1 MIEKMM
7 RNTIIKHF
15 KFEPT
20 EDQKVFIDKFSSF
33 MKTKT
38 SNPTFLLKGY
48 AGTGKTTLVSSI
60 VKACKSLNI
69 PIILLAPTGRAAKV
83 LSNYSSAPASTIHR
97 AIYHKKSMD
106 IASNFVLGF
115 NKISN
120 ALFVVDEASMINT
133 SSEGFFGTGDLL
145 SDLVQYVFSGA
156 PNTKLL
162 LLGDDAQLPPVFQEN
177 SPALDV
183 KKLESIGLEVTSH
196 TLTEVL
202 RQSHESG
209 ILVNATHIRENIDNP
224 QNLSLKC
231 TQDVK
236 RVDGTNFVECLE
248 SSFSEVGMEET
259 LVVTRS
265 NKMASLYANGI
276 RNRILSREGML
287 SNGDK
292 LMVLKNNYFFGN
304 DYDLEL
310 IANGDMAEIVRVG
323 KTKELYGFK
332 FRNLTLYFLD
342 YSYEIDVTILE
353 ESLTCVTPAE
363 LQELNA
369 KLFKAVEEDYA
380 HIKSKRERYKKMRED
395 KYLNALQVKLAYAI
409 TCHKAQGG
417 QWKHIYVDMG
427 RIQKDE
433 IDAGFMRWLYT
444 AVTRAT
450 ERLYLVQFPDD
461 YFK

>member
-1 MIEKMM
+1 MLFKHCIL
-7 RNTIIKHF
+7 KHF

-20 EDQKVFIDKFSSF
+20 KDQTKFIDLFSSF
-33 MKTKT
+33 MNKRESHK
-38 SNPTFLLKGY
+38 TFLLKGY
-48 AGTGKTTLVSSI
+48 AGTGKTTLVSAL
-60 VKACKSLNI
+60 VKTCKELNI

-83 LSNYSSAPASTIHR
+83 LGNYSSAPASTIHR

-133 SSEGFFGTGDLL
+133 SSESFFGTGDLL
-145 SDLVQYVFSGA
+145 SDLIEYVFSGA

-162 LLGDDAQLPPVFQEN
+162 LLGDDAQLPPVFQEY

-183 KKLESIGLEVTSH
+183 KKLESMGLDVTSH

-202 RQSHESG
+202 RQSEESG
-209 ILVNATHIRENIDNP
+209 ILVNATHIRQNIESP
-224 QNLSLKC
+224 ESLQLQC
-231 TQDVK
+231 FPDVK
-236 RVDGTNFVECLE
+236 RVDGSNFVECLE
-248 SSFSEVGMEET
+248 QSFATVGMEET

-276 RNRILSREGML
+276 RNRILSKEGKL

-292 LMVLKNNYFFGN
+292 LMVLKNNYYFGG
-304 DYDLEL
+304 DYGLEL
-310 IANGDMAEIVRVG
+310 IANGDMAEIVRIG
-323 KTKELYGFK
+323 RTKELYGMN
-332 FRNLTLYFLD
+332 FRDLTLYFSD

-363 LQELNA
+363 LQELNT

-380 HIKSKRERYKKMRED
+380 HIKSKKERYKKMRED

-427 RIQKDE
+427 RIAKDE
-433 IDAGFMRWLYT
+433 IDISFMRWLYT

-450 ERLYLVQFPDD
+450 EKLYLIQFSDD

>member
-1 MIEKMM
+1 MLFKHCIL
-7 RNTIIKHF
+7 KHF

-20 EDQKVFIDKFSSF
+20 KDQTTFIDLFSSF
-33 MKTKT
+33 MNKRESHK
-38 SNPTFLLKGY
+38 TFLLKGY
-48 AGTGKTTLVSSI
+48 AGTGKTTLVSAL
-60 VKACKSLNI
+60 VKTCKELNI

-83 LSNYSSAPASTIHR
+83 LGNYSSAPASTIHR

-133 SSEGFFGTGDLL
+133 SSESFFGTGDLL
-145 SDLVQYVFSGA
+145 SDLIEYVFSGA

-162 LLGDDAQLPPVFQEN
+162 LLGDDAQLPPVFQEY

-183 KKLESIGLEVTSH
+183 KKLESMGLDVTSH

-202 RQSHESG
+202 RQSEESG
-209 ILVNATHIRENIDNP
+209 ILVNATHIRQNIESP
-224 QNLSLKC
+224 ESLQLQC
-231 TQDVK
+231 FPDVK
-236 RVDGTNFVECLE
+236 RVDGSNFVECIE
-248 SSFSEVGMEET
+248 QSFATVGMEET
-259 LVVTRS
+259 LIVTRS

-276 RNRILSREGML
+276 RNRILSKEGKL
-287 SNGDK
+287 SSGDK
-292 LMVLKNNYFFGN
+292 LMVLKNNYFFGG
-304 DYDLEL
+304 DYGLEL
-310 IANGDMAEIVRVG
+310 IANGDMAEIVRIG
-323 KTKELYGFK
+323 KTKELYGFN
-332 FRNLTLYFLD
+332 FRNLTLFFPD
-342 YSYEIDVTILE
+342 YSYEIDATILE

-363 LQELNA
+363 LQELNT

-427 RIQKDE
+427 RIAKDE
-433 IDAGFMRWLYT
+433 IDISFMRWLYT

-450 ERLYLVQFPDD
+450 EKLYLIQFSDD

>member
-1 MIEKMM
+1 MLSDAV
-7 RNTIIKHF
+7 RNTIMRNF

-20 EDQKVFIDKFSSF
+20 EDQKEFIELFSSF
-33 MKTKT
+33 MMKRESYK
-38 SNPTFLLKGY
+38 TFLLKGY
-48 AGTGKTTLVSSI
+48 AGTGKTTLVSAL
-60 VKACKSLNI
+60 VKACKELNI
-69 PIILLAPTGRAAKV
+69 PVILLAPTGRAAKV
-83 LSNYSSAPASTIHR
+83 LGNYSSAPASTIHR

-106 IASNFVLGF
+106 ISSNFVLGF

-133 SSEGFFGTGDLL
+133 SSESFFGTGDLL
-145 SDLVQYVFSGA
+145 SDLVEYVFSGA

-162 LLGDDAQLPPVFQEN
+162 LLGDDAQLPPVFQDI

-183 KKLESIGLEVTSH
+183 KKLESMGLDVTSH
-196 TLTEVL
+196 TLKEVL
-202 RQSHESG
+202 RQSEESG
-209 ILVNATHIRENIDNP
+209 ILVNATHIRKNIETP
-224 QNLSLKC
+224 QELKLEC
-231 TQDVK
+231 FSDVK
-236 RVDGTNFVECLE
+236 RVDGTNFVECIE
-248 SSFSEVGMEET
+248 NSFSTVGMEET

-276 RNRILSREGML
+276 RNRILSKEGML

-304 DYDLEL
+304 DYGLEL
-310 IANGDMAEIVRVG
+310 IANGDMAEIIRMG
-323 KTKELYGFK
+323 KTKELYGMN
-332 FRNLTLYFLD
+332 FRDMTLYFSD

-363 LQELNA
+363 LQELNS

-427 RIQKDE
+427 RINKEE
-433 IDAGFMRWLYT
+433 IDVSFMRWLYT

-450 ERLYLVQFPDD
+450 EKLYLIQFSDD

>member
-1 MIEKMM
+1 MLFKHCIL
-7 RNTIIKHF
+7 KHF

-20 EDQKVFIDKFSSF
+20 KDQTKFIDLFSSF
-33 MKTKT
+33 MTKRE
-38 SNPTFLLKGY
+38 SHKTFLLKGY
-48 AGTGKTTLVSSI
+48 AGTGKTTLVSAL
-60 VKACKSLNI
+60 VKTCKELNI

-83 LSNYSSAPASTIHR
+83 LGNYSSAPASTIHR

-115 NKISN
+115 NKVSN

-133 SSEGFFGTGDLL
+133 SSESFFGTGDLL
-145 SDLVQYVFSGA
+145 SDLIEYVFSGA

-162 LLGDDAQLPPVFQEN
+162 LLGDDAQLPPVFQEY

-183 KKLESIGLEVTSH
+183 KKLESMGLDVTSC

-202 RQSHESG
+202 RQSEESG
-209 ILVNATHIRENIDNP
+209 ILVNATHIRQNIESP
-224 QNLSLKC
+224 ESLQLQC
-231 TQDVK
+231 FPDVK
-236 RVDGTNFVECLE
+236 RVDGSNFVECIE
-248 SSFSEVGMEET
+248 QSFATVGMEET

-276 RNRILSREGML
+276 RNRILSKEGKL
-287 SNGDK
+287 SSGDK
-292 LMVLKNNYFFGN
+292 LMVLKNNYFFGG
-304 DYDLEL
+304 DYGLEL
-310 IANGDMAEIVRVG
+310 IANGDMAEIVRIG
-323 KTKELYGFK
+323 RTKELYGMN
-332 FRNLTLYFLD
+332 FRDLTLYFSD

-363 LQELNA
+363 LQELNT

-427 RIQKDE
+427 RIAKDE
-433 IDAGFMRWLYT
+433 IDISFMRWLYT

-450 ERLYLVQFPDD
+450 EKLYLIQFSDD

>member
-1 MIEKMM
+1 MLFKHCIL
-7 RNTIIKHF
+7 KHF

-20 EDQKVFIDKFSSF
+20 KDQTTFIDLFASF
-33 MKTKT
+33 MTKRE
-38 SNPTFLLKGY
+38 SHKTFLLKGY
-48 AGTGKTTLVSSI
+48 AGTGKTTLVSAL
-60 VKACKSLNI
+60 VKTCKELNI

-83 LSNYSSAPASTIHR
+83 LGNYSSAPASTIHR

-133 SSEGFFGTGDLL
+133 SSESFFGTGDLL
-145 SDLVQYVFSGA
+145 SDLIEYVFSGA

-162 LLGDDAQLPPVFQEN
+162 LLGDDAQLPPVFQEY

-183 KKLESIGLEVTSH
+183 KKLESMGLDVTSH

-202 RQSHESG
+202 RQSEESG
-209 ILVNATHIRENIDNP
+209 ILVNATHIRQNIESP
-224 QNLSLKC
+224 ESLQLQC
-231 TQDVK
+231 FPDVI
-236 RVDGTNFVECLE
+236 RVDGSNFVECIE
-248 SSFSEVGMEET
+248 QSFATVGMEET
-259 LVVTRS
+259 LIVTRS

-276 RNRILSREGML
+276 RNRILSKEGKL

-292 LMVLKNNYFFGN
+292 LMVLKNNYFFGG
-304 DYDLEL
+304 DYGLEL
-310 IANGDMAEIVRVG
+310 IANGDMAEIVRIG
-323 KTKELYGFK
+323 KTKELYGMN
-332 FRNLTLYFLD
+332 FRDLTLYFSD

-363 LQELNA
+363 LQELNT

-380 HIKSKRERYKKMRED
+380 HIKSKKERYKKMRED

-427 RIQKDE
+427 RIAKDE
-433 IDAGFMRWLYT
+433 IDISFMRWLYT

-450 ERLYLVQFPDD
+450 EKLYLIQFSDD

>member
-1 MIEKMM
+1 MLFKHCIL
-7 RNTIIKHF
+7 KHF

-20 EDQKVFIDKFSSF
+20 KDQTKFIDLFSSF
-33 MKTKT
+33 MNKRESHK
-38 SNPTFLLKGY
+38 TFLLKGY
-48 AGTGKTTLVSSI
+48 AGTGKTTLVSAL
-60 VKACKSLNI
+60 VKTCKELNV

-83 LSNYSSAPASTIHR
+83 LGNYSSAPTSTIHR

-133 SSEGFFGTGDLL
+133 SSESFFGTGDLL
-145 SDLVQYVFSGA
+145 SDLIEYVFSGA

-162 LLGDDAQLPPVFQEN
+162 LLGDDAQLPPVFQEY

-183 KKLESIGLEVTSH
+183 KKLESMGLDVTSH

-202 RQSHESG
+202 RQSEESG
-209 ILVNATHIRENIDNP
+209 ILVNATHIRQNIESP
-224 QNLSLKC
+224 ESLQLQC
-231 TQDVK
+231 FPDVK
-236 RVDGTNFVECLE
+236 RVDGSNFVECLE
-248 SSFSEVGMEET
+248 QSFAIVGMEET
-259 LVVTRS
+259 LIVTRS

-276 RNRILSREGML
+276 RNRILNKEGKL

-292 LMVLKNNYFFGN
+292 LMVLKNNYFFGGN
-304 DYDLEL
+304 YGLEL
-310 IANGDMAEIVRVG
+310 IANGDMAEIVRIG
-323 KTKELYGFK
+323 RTKELYGFN
-332 FRNLTLYFLD
+332 FRNLTLFFPD

-363 LQELNA
+363 LQELNT

-427 RIQKDE
+427 RIPKDE
-433 IDAGFMRWLYT
+433 IDISFMRWLYT

-450 ERLYLVQFPDD
+450 EKLYLIQFSDD
-461 YFK
+461 FFK

>member
-1 MIEKMM
+1 MILLKHC
-7 RNTIIKHF
+7 ILKHF
-15 KFEPT
+15 KFEPSQ
-20 EDQKVFIDKFSSF
+20 DQKKFIDLFSLF
-33 MKTKT
+33 MTKKE
-38 SNPTFLLKGY
+38 SYKTFLLKGY

-60 VKACKSLNI
+60 VQACKDLNI
-69 PIILLAPTGRAAKV
+69 PVILLAPTGRAAKV

-97 AIYHKKSMD
+97 AIYHKKTMD

-133 SSEGFFGTGDLL
+133 AGEGLFGTGDLL
-145 SDLVQYVFSGA
+145 SDLVQYVISGA

-183 KKLESIGLEVTSH
+183 KKLESLGLDVTTH

-202 RQSHESG
+202 RQSEESG
-209 ILVNATHIRENIDNP
+209 ILLNATHIRENISTP
-224 QNLSLKC
+224 QQLALEC
-231 TQDVK
+231 FPDVQ
-236 RVDGTNFVECLE
+236 RVDGSNFVECLE
-248 SSFSEVGMEET
+248 RSFSDVGIEET

-276 RNRILSREGML
+276 RNRILSKEGKL

-292 LMVLKNNYFFGN
+292 LMVLKNNYFFGG
-304 DYDLEL
+304 DYGLEL
-310 IANGDMAEIVRVG
+310 IANGDMAEIVRIG
-323 KTKELYGFK
+323 KSKELYGFN
-332 FRNLTLYFLD
+332 FRDLTLYFSD

-363 LQELNA
+363 LQELNT
-369 KLFKAVEEDYA
+369 KLFHAVEEDYA

-427 RIQKDE
+427 RVKKEE
-433 IDAGFMRWLYT
+433 IDTSYMRWLYT

-450 ERLYLVQFPDD
+450 ERLYLVQFSDD

>member
-1 MIEKMM
+1 MLFKHCIL
-7 RNTIIKHF
+7 KHF

-20 EDQKVFIDKFSSF
+20 KDQTKFIDLFASF
-33 MKTKT
+33 MTKRE
-38 SNPTFLLKGY
+38 SHKTFLLKGY
-48 AGTGKTTLVSSI
+48 AGTGKTTLVSAL
-60 VKACKSLNI
+60 VKTCKELNI

-83 LSNYSSAPASTIHR
+83 LGNYSSAPASTIHR

-133 SSEGFFGTGDLL
+133 SSESFFGTGDLM
-145 SDLVQYVFSGA
+145 SDLIEYVFSGA

-162 LLGDDAQLPPVFQEN
+162 LLGDDAQLPPVFQEY

-183 KKLESIGLEVTSH
+183 KKLESMGLDVTSH

-202 RQSHESG
+202 RQSEESG
-209 ILVNATHIRENIDNP
+209 ILVNATHIRQNIESP
-224 QNLSLKC
+224 ESLQLQC
-231 TQDVK
+231 FPDVK
-236 RVDGTNFVECLE
+236 RVDGSNFVECIE
-248 SSFSEVGMEET
+248 QSFAIVGMEET

-276 RNRILSREGML
+276 RNRILSKEGKL

-292 LMVLKNNYFFGN
+292 LMVLKNNYFFGG
-304 DYDLEL
+304 DYGLEL
-310 IANGDMAEIVRVG
+310 IANGDMAEIVRIG
-323 KTKELYGFK
+323 RTKELYGMN
-332 FRNLTLYFLD
+332 FRDLTLYFSD

-363 LQELNA
+363 LQELNT

-380 HIKSKRERYKKMRED
+380 HIKSKKERYKKMRED

-427 RIQKDE
+427 RIAKDE
-433 IDAGFMRWLYT
+433 IDISFMRWLYT

-450 ERLYLVQFPDD
+450 EKLYLIQFSDD

>member
-1 MIEKMM
+1 MLFKHCIL
-7 RNTIIKHF
+7 KHF

-20 EDQKVFIDKFSSF
+20 KDQTTFIDLFSSF
-33 MKTKT
+33 MNKREAHK
-38 SNPTFLLKGY
+38 TFLLKGY
-48 AGTGKTTLVSSI
+48 AGTGKTTLVSAL
-60 VKACKSLNI
+60 VKTCKELNV

-83 LSNYSSAPASTIHR
+83 LGNYSSAPASTIHR

-133 SSEGFFGTGDLL
+133 SSESFFGTGDLL
-145 SDLVQYVFSGA
+145 SDLIEYVFSGA

-162 LLGDDAQLPPVFQEN
+162 LLGDDAQLPPVFQEY

-183 KKLESIGLEVTSH
+183 KKLESMGLDVTSY

-202 RQSHESG
+202 RQSEESG
-209 ILVNATHIRENIDNP
+209 ILVNATHIRQNIENP
-224 QNLSLKC
+224 ECLQLQC
-231 TQDVK
+231 FPDVK

-248 SSFSEVGMEET
+248 ESFATVGIEET
-259 LVVTRS
+259 LIVTRS

-276 RNRILSREGML
+276 RNRILNKEGKL

-292 LMVLKNNYFFGN
+292 LMVLKNNYFFGG
-304 DYDLEL
+304 DYGLEL
-310 IANGDMAEIVRVG
+310 IANGDMAEIVRIG
-323 KTKELYGFK
+323 KTKELYGFN
-332 FRNLTLYFLD
+332 FRNLTLFFPD

-363 LQELNA
+363 QQELNT

-433 IDAGFMRWLYT
+433 IDISFMRWLYT

-450 ERLYLVQFPDD
+450 EKVYLVQFSDD
-461 YFK
+461 FFK

>member
-1 MIEKMM
+1 MLFKHCIL
-7 RNTIIKHF
+7 KHF

-20 EDQKVFIDKFSSF
+20 KDQTKIIDLFSSF
-33 MKTKT
+33 MNKREAHK
-38 SNPTFLLKGY
+38 TFLLKGY
-48 AGTGKTTLVSSI
+48 AGTGKTTLVSAL
-60 VKACKSLNI
+60 VKTCKELNV

-83 LSNYSSAPASTIHR
+83 LGNYSSAPASTIHR

-133 SSEGFFGTGDLL
+133 SSESFFGTGDLL
-145 SDLVQYVFSGA
+145 SDLIEYVFSGA

-162 LLGDDAQLPPVFQEN
+162 LLGDDAQLPPVFQEY

-183 KKLESIGLEVTSH
+183 KKLESMGLDVTSH

-202 RQSHESG
+202 RQSEESG
-209 ILVNATHIRENIDNP
+209 ILVNATHIRQNIESP
-224 QNLSLKC
+224 ESLQLEC
-231 TQDVK
+231 FPDVK
-236 RVDGTNFVECLE
+236 RVDGSNFVECLE
-248 SSFSEVGMEET
+248 QSFATVGMEET
-259 LVVTRS
+259 LIVTRS

-276 RNRILSREGML
+276 RNRILSKEGKL

-292 LMVLKNNYFFGN
+292 LMVLKNNYFFGG
-304 DYDLEL
+304 DYGLEL
-310 IANGDMAEIVRVG
+310 IANGDMAEIVRIG
-323 KTKELYGFK
+323 RTKELYGFN
-332 FRNLTLYFLD
+332 FRNLTLFFPD

-363 LQELNA
+363 LQELNT

-380 HIKSKRERYKKMRED
+380 HIKSKKERYKKMRED

-427 RIQKDE
+427 RIAKDE
-433 IDAGFMRWLYT
+433 IDISFMRWLYT

-450 ERLYLVQFPDD
+450 EKLYLIQFSDD

>member
-1 MIEKMM
+1 MLFKHCIL
-7 RNTIIKHF
+7 KHF

-20 EDQKVFIDKFSSF
+20 KDQTAFIDLFASF
-33 MKTKT
+33 MTKRE
-38 SNPTFLLKGY
+38 SHKTFLLKGY
-48 AGTGKTTLVSSI
+48 AGTGKTTLVSAL
-60 VKACKSLNI
+60 VKTCKELNI

-83 LSNYSSAPASTIHR
+83 LGNYSSAPASTIHR

-133 SSEGFFGTGDLL
+133 SSESFFGTGDLL
-145 SDLVQYVFSGA
+145 SDLVEYVFSGA

-183 KKLESIGLEVTSH
+183 KKLESMGLDVTSC

-202 RQSHESG
+202 RQSEESG
-209 ILVNATHIRENIDNP
+209 ILINATHIRQNIESP
-224 QNLSLKC
+224 ESLQLQC
-231 TQDVK
+231 FPDVK
-236 RVDGTNFVECLE
+236 RVDGSNFVECIE
-248 SSFSEVGMEET
+248 QSFATVGMEEI

-276 RNRILSREGML
+276 RNRILSKEGKL

-292 LMVLKNNYFFGN
+292 LMVLKNNYFFGG
-304 DYDLEL
+304 DYGLEL
-310 IANGDMAEIVRVG
+310 IANGDMAEIVRIG
-323 KTKELYGFK
+323 KTKELYGMN
-332 FRNLTLYFLD
+332 FRDLTLYFSD

-363 LQELNA
+363 LQELNT

-427 RIQKDE
+427 RIAKDE
-433 IDAGFMRWLYT
+433 IDISFMRWLYT

-450 ERLYLVQFPDD
+450 EKLYLIQFSDD

>member
-1 MIEKMM
+1 MLSDAV
-7 RNTIIKHF
+7 RNTIMRNF

-20 EDQKVFIDKFSSF
+20 EDQKEFIELFSSF
-33 MKTKT
+33 MMKRESYK
-38 SNPTFLLKGY
+38 TFLLKGY
-48 AGTGKTTLVSSI
+48 AGTGKTTLVSAL
-60 VKACKSLNI
+60 VKACKELNI
-69 PIILLAPTGRAAKV
+69 PVILLAPTGRAAKV
-83 LSNYSSAPASTIHR
+83 LGNYSSAPASTIHR

-106 IASNFVLGF
+106 ISSNFVLGF

-133 SSEGFFGTGDLL
+133 SSESFFGTGDLL
-145 SDLVQYVFSGA
+145 SDLVEYVFSGA

-162 LLGDDAQLPPVFQEN
+162 LLGDDAQLPPVFQEH
-177 SPALDV
+177 SPAMDV
-183 KKLESIGLEVTSH
+183 KKLESIGLDVTTH

-202 RQSHESG
+202 RQSEESG
-209 ILVNATHIRENIDNP
+209 ILVNATHIRKNIETP
-224 QNLSLKC
+224 QELKLKC
-231 TQDVK
+231 FTDVK
-236 RVDGTNFVECLE
+236 RVDGTNFVECIE
-248 SSFSEVGMEET
+248 NSFSTVGMEET

-276 RNRILSREGML
+276 RNRILSKEGML

-304 DYDLEL
+304 DYGLEL
-310 IANGDMAEIVRVG
+310 IANGDMAEIIRMG
-323 KTKELYGFK
+323 KTKELYGMN
-332 FRNLTLYFLD
+332 FRDMTLYFSD

-363 LQELNA
+363 LQELNS

-427 RIQKDE
+427 RINKEE
-433 IDAGFMRWLYT
+433 IDVSFMRWLYT

-450 ERLYLVQFPDD
+450 EKLYLIQFSDD

>member
-1 MIEKMM
+1 MLFKHCIL
-7 RNTIIKHF
+7 KHF

-20 EDQKVFIDKFSSF
+20 QDQTAFIDLFSLF
-33 MKTKT
+33 MAKRESYK
-38 SNPTFLLKGY
+38 TFLLKGY
-48 AGTGKTTLVSSI
+48 AGTGKTTLVSAL
-60 VKACKSLNI
+60 VKTCKELNI

-83 LSNYSSAPASTIHR
+83 LGNYSSAPASTIHR

-115 NKISN
+115 NKVSN

-133 SSEGFFGTGDLL
+133 ASEGFFGTGDLL
-145 SDLVQYVFSGA
+145 SDLVEYVFSGA

-183 KKLESIGLEVTSH
+183 KKLESMGLDVTSH

-202 RQSHESG
+202 RQSEESG
-209 ILVNATHIRENIDNP
+209 ILINATHIRQNIDSP
-224 QNLSLKC
+224 EKLKLAC
-231 TQDVK
+231 FPDVI
-236 RVDGTNFVECLE
+236 RVDGTNFVECIE
-248 SSFSEVGMEET
+248 QSFSTVGMEET

-276 RNRILSREGML
+276 RNRILAKEGKL

-304 DYDLEL
+304 DYGLEL
-310 IANGDMAEIVRVG
+310 IANGDMAETVRIG
-323 KTKELYGFK
+323 RSKELYGMN
-332 FRNLTLYFLD
+332 FRDLTLYFPD
-342 YSYEIDVTILE
+342 YSYEVDVTILE

-363 LQELNA
+363 LQELNT

-427 RIQKDE
+427 RISKDE
-433 IDAGFMRWLYT
+433 IDISVMRWLYT

-450 ERLYLVQFPDD
+450 EKLYLVQFLDD

>member
-1 MIEKMM
+1 MLFKHCIL
-7 RNTIIKHF
+7 KHF

-20 EDQKVFIDKFSSF
+20 KDQTTFIDLFTSF
-33 MKTKT
+33 MNKRESHK
-38 SNPTFLLKGY
+38 TFLLKGY
-48 AGTGKTTLVSSI
+48 AGTGKTTLVSAL
-60 VKACKSLNI
+60 VKTCKELNI

-83 LSNYSSAPASTIHR
+83 LGNYSSAPASTIHR

-133 SSEGFFGTGDLL
+133 SSESFFGTGDLL
-145 SDLVQYVFSGA
+145 SDLIEYVFSGA

-162 LLGDDAQLPPVFQEN
+162 LLGDDAQLPPVFQEY

-183 KKLESIGLEVTSH
+183 KKLESMGLDVTSH

-202 RQSHESG
+202 RQSQESG
-209 ILVNATHIRENIDNP
+209 ILVNATHIRQNIESP
-224 QNLSLKC
+224 ESLQLQC
-231 TQDVK
+231 FPDVK
-236 RVDGTNFVECLE
+236 RVDGSNFVECLE
-248 SSFSEVGMEET
+248 QSFATVGMEET

-276 RNRILSREGML
+276 RNRILSKEGKL
-287 SNGDK
+287 SSGDK
-292 LMVLKNNYFFGN
+292 LMVLKNNYFFGG
-304 DYDLEL
+304 DYGLEL
-310 IANGDMAEIVRVG
+310 IANGDMAEIVRIG
-323 KTKELYGFK
+323 RTKELYGFN
-332 FRNLTLYFLD
+332 FRNLTLFFPD
-342 YSYEIDVTILE
+342 YSYEIDATILE

-363 LQELNA
+363 LQELNT

-427 RIQKDE
+427 RIAKDE
-433 IDAGFMRWLYT
+433 IDISFMRWLYT

-450 ERLYLVQFPDD
+450 EKLYLIQFSDD

>member
-1 MIEKMM
+1 MLFKHCIL
-7 RNTIIKHF
+7 KHF

-20 EDQKVFIDKFSSF
+20 KDQTKFIDLFSSF
-33 MKTKT
+33 MNKRESHK
-38 SNPTFLLKGY
+38 TFLLKGY
-48 AGTGKTTLVSSI
+48 AGTGKTTLVSAL
-60 VKACKSLNI
+60 VKTCKELNI

-83 LSNYSSAPASTIHR
+83 LGNYSSAPASTIHR

-133 SSEGFFGTGDLL
+133 SSESFFGTGDLL
-145 SDLVQYVFSGA
+145 SDLIEYVFSGA

-162 LLGDDAQLPPVFQEN
+162 LLGDDAQLPPVFQEY

-183 KKLESIGLEVTSH
+183 KKLESMGLDVTSH

-202 RQSHESG
+202 RQSEESG
-209 ILVNATHIRENIDNP
+209 ILVNATHIRQNIESP
-224 QNLSLKC
+224 ESLQLQC
-231 TQDVK
+231 SPDVK
-236 RVDGTNFVECLE
+236 RVDGSNFVECIE
-248 SSFSEVGMEET
+248 QSFATVGMEET

-276 RNRILSREGML
+276 RNRILSKEGKL

-292 LMVLKNNYFFGN
+292 LMVLKNNYFFGG
-304 DYDLEL
+304 DYGLEL
-310 IANGDMAEIVRVG
+310 IANGDMAEIVRIG
-323 KTKELYGFK
+323 KTKELYGMN
-332 FRNLTLYFLD
+332 FRDLTLYFSD

-363 LQELNA
+363 LQELNT

-380 HIKSKRERYKKMRED
+380 HIKSKKERYKKMRED

-427 RIQKDE
+427 RIAKDE
-433 IDAGFMRWLYT
+433 IDISFMRWLYT

-450 ERLYLVQFPDD
+450 EKLYLIQFSDD

>member
-1 MIEKMM
+1 MLFKHCIL
-7 RNTIIKHF
+7 KHF

-20 EDQKVFIDKFSSF
+20 KDQTTFIDLFSSF
-33 MKTKT
+33 MNKRESHK
-38 SNPTFLLKGY
+38 TFLLKGY
-48 AGTGKTTLVSSI
+48 AGTGKTTLVSAL
-60 VKACKSLNI
+60 VKTCKELNI
-69 PIILLAPTGRAAKV
+69 PIILLAPTVRAAKV
-83 LSNYSSAPASTIHR
+83 LGNYSSAPASTIHR

-133 SSEGFFGTGDLL
+133 SSESFFGTGDLL
-145 SDLVQYVFSGA
+145 SDLIEYVFSGA

-162 LLGDDAQLPPVFQEN
+162 LLGDDAQLPPVFQEY

-183 KKLESIGLEVTSH
+183 KKLESMGLDVTSQ

-202 RQSHESG
+202 RQSEESG
-209 ILVNATHIRENIDNP
+209 ILVNATHIRQNIESP
-224 QNLSLKC
+224 ESLQLQC
-231 TQDVK
+231 FPDVK
-236 RVDGTNFVECLE
+236 RVDGSNFVECIE
-248 SSFSEVGMEET
+248 QSFATVGMEET
-259 LVVTRS
+259 LIVTRS

-276 RNRILSREGML
+276 RNRILSKEGKL

-292 LMVLKNNYFFGN
+292 LMVLKNNYFFGG
-304 DYDLEL
+304 DYGLEL
-310 IANGDMAEIVRVG
+310 IANGDMAEIVRIG
-323 KTKELYGFK
+323 KTKELYGFN
-332 FRNLTLYFLD
+332 FRNLTLFFPD
-342 YSYEIDVTILE
+342 YSYEIDATILE

-363 LQELNA
+363 LQELNT

-427 RIQKDE
+427 RIAKDE
-433 IDAGFMRWLYT
+433 IDISFMRWLYT

-450 ERLYLVQFPDD
+450 EKLYLIQFSDD

>member
-1 MIEKMM
+1 MLSDAV
-7 RNTIIKHF
+7 RNTIMRNF

-20 EDQKVFIDKFSSF
+20 EDQKEFIELFSSF
-33 MKTKT
+33 MMKRESYK
-38 SNPTFLLKGY
+38 TFLLKGY
-48 AGTGKTTLVSSI
+48 AGTGKTTLVSAL
-60 VKACKSLNI
+60 VKACKELNI
-69 PIILLAPTGRAAKV
+69 PVILLAPTGRAAKV
-83 LSNYSSAPASTIHR
+83 LGNYSSAPASTIHR

-106 IASNFVLGF
+106 ISSNFVLGF

-133 SSEGFFGTGDLL
+133 SSESFFGTGDLL
-145 SDLVQYVFSGA
+145 SDLVEYVFSGA

-162 LLGDDAQLPPVFQEN
+162 LLGDDAQLPPVFQDI

-183 KKLESIGLEVTSH
+183 KKLESMGLDVTSH
-196 TLTEVL
+196 TLKEVL
-202 RQSHESG
+202 RQSEESG
-209 ILVNATHIRENIDNP
+209 ILVNATHIRKNIETP
-224 QNLSLKC
+224 QELKLEC
-231 TQDVK
+231 FTDVK
-236 RVDGTNFVECLE
+236 RVDGTNFVECIE
-248 SSFSEVGMEET
+248 NSFTTVGMEET

-276 RNRILSREGML
+276 RNRILSKEGML

-304 DYDLEL
+304 DYGLEL
-310 IANGDMAEIVRVG
+310 IANGDMAEIIRMG
-323 KTKELYGFK
+323 KTKELYGMN
-332 FRNLTLYFLD
+332 FRDMTLYFSD

-363 LQELNA
+363 LQELNS

-427 RIQKDE
+427 RINKEE
-433 IDAGFMRWLYT
+433 IDVSFMRWLYT

-450 ERLYLVQFPDD
+450 ERLYLIQFSDD

>member
-1 MIEKMM
+1 MLFKHCIL
-7 RNTIIKHF
+7 KHF

-20 EDQKVFIDKFSSF
+20 KDQTTFIDLFSSF
-33 MKTKT
+33 MNKRESHK
-38 SNPTFLLKGY
+38 TFLLKGY
-48 AGTGKTTLVSSI
+48 AGTGKTTLVSAL
-60 VKACKSLNI
+60 VKTCKELNV

-83 LSNYSSAPASTIHR
+83 LGNYSSAPASTIHR

-133 SSEGFFGTGDLL
+133 SSENFFGTGDLL
-145 SDLVQYVFSGA
+145 SDLIEYVFSGA

-162 LLGDDAQLPPVFQEN
+162 LLGDDAQLTPVFQEN

-183 KKLESIGLEVTSH
+183 KKLESMGLDVTSH

-209 ILVNATHIRENIDNP
+209 ILVNATRIRENINSPED
-224 QNLSLKC
+224 LKLEC
-231 TQDVK
+231 FPDVK
-236 RVDGTNFVECLE
+236 RVDGTNFVECIE
-248 SSFSEVGMEET
+248 GSFSSVGIEET

-276 RNRILSREGML
+276 RNRILSKEGKL
-287 SNGDK
+287 SSGDK
-292 LMVLKNNYFFGN
+292 LMVLKNNYFFGG
-304 DYDLEL
+304 DYGLEL
-310 IANGDMAEIVRVG
+310 IANGDMAEIVRIG
-323 KTKELYGFK
+323 KTKELYGMN
-332 FRNLTLYFLD
+332 FRDLTLYFSD

-353 ESLTCVTPAE
+353 ESLTCVTPAQ
-363 LQELNA
+363 LQELNT

-427 RIQKDE
+427 RIAKDE
-433 IDAGFMRWLYT
+433 IDISFMRWLYT

-450 ERLYLVQFPDD
+450 ERLYLIQFSDD
-461 YFK
+461 YFQ

>member
-1 MIEKMM
+1 MLFKHCIL
-7 RNTIIKHF
+7 KHF

-20 EDQKVFIDKFSSF
+20 KDQTKFIDLFSSF
-33 MKTKT
+33 MNKREAYK
-38 SNPTFLLKGY
+38 TFLLKGY
-48 AGTGKTTLVSSI
+48 AGTGKTTLVSAL
-60 VKACKSLNI
+60 VKTCKELNI

-83 LSNYSSAPASTIHR
+83 LGNYSSAPASTIHR

-133 SSEGFFGTGDLL
+133 SSESFFGTGDLL
-145 SDLVQYVFSGA
+145 SDLIEYVFSGA

-162 LLGDDAQLPPVFQEN
+162 LLGDDAQLPPVFQEY

-183 KKLESIGLEVTSH
+183 KKLESMGLDVTSH

-202 RQSHESG
+202 RQSEESG
-209 ILVNATHIRENIDNP
+209 ILVNATHIRQNIDTP
-224 QNLSLKC
+224 ECLQLEC
-231 TQDVK
+231 FPDVK
-236 RVDGTNFVECLE
+236 RVDGTNFVESLE
-248 SSFSEVGMEET
+248 DSFSKVGMEET
-259 LVVTRS
+259 LIVTRS

-276 RNRILSREGML
+276 RNRILNKEGML

-304 DYDLEL
+304 DYGLEL
-310 IANGDMAEIVRVG
+310 IANGDMAEIVRIG
-323 KTKELYGFK
+323 RSKELYGFK
-332 FRNLTLYFLD
+332 FRDLTLYFSD

-353 ESLTCVTPAE
+353 ESLSCVSPAE

-433 IDAGFMRWLYT
+433 IDVSFMRWLYT

-450 ERLYLVQFPDD
+450 EKLYLIQFSDD

>member
-1 MIEKMM
+1 MLFKHCIL
-7 RNTIIKHF
+7 KHF

-20 EDQKVFIDKFSSF
+20 KDQTTFIDLFSSF
-33 MKTKT
+33 MNKRESHK
-38 SNPTFLLKGY
+38 TFLLKGY
-48 AGTGKTTLVSSI
+48 AGTGKTTLVSAL
-60 VKACKSLNI
+60 VKTCKELNV

-83 LSNYSSAPASTIHR
+83 LGNYSSAPASTIHR

-115 NKISN
+115 NKLSN

-133 SSEGFFGTGDLL
+133 SSESFFGTGDLL
-145 SDLVQYVFSGA
+145 SDLIEYVFSGA

-162 LLGDDAQLPPVFQEN
+162 LLGDDAQLPPVFQEY

-183 KKLESIGLEVTSH
+183 KKLESMGLDVTSC

-202 RQSHESG
+202 RQSEESG
-209 ILVNATHIRENIDNP
+209 ILVNATHIRQNIDTP
-224 QNLSLKC
+224 ECLQLEC
-231 TQDVK
+231 FPDVK
-236 RVDGTNFVECLE
+236 RVDGSNFVECLE
-248 SSFSEVGMEET
+248 QSFATVGMEET
-259 LVVTRS
+259 LIVTRS

-276 RNRILSREGML
+276 RNRILSKEGKL
-287 SNGDK
+287 SSGDK
-292 LMVLKNNYFFGN
+292 LMVLKNNYFFGG
-304 DYDLEL
+304 DYGLEL
-310 IANGDMAEIVRVG
+310 IANGDMAEIVRMG
-323 KTKELYGFK
+323 RTKELYGFN
-332 FRNLTLYFLD
+332 FRDLTLFFPD

-353 ESLTCVTPAE
+353 ESLICVTPAE
-363 LQELNA
+363 LQELNT

-427 RIQKDE
+427 RIAKDE
-433 IDAGFMRWLYT
+433 IDISFMRWLYT

-450 ERLYLVQFPDD
+450 EKLYLIQFSDD

>member
-1 MIEKMM
+1 MLFKHCIL
-7 RNTIIKHF
+7 KHF
-15 KFEPT
+15 KFDPT
-20 EDQKVFIDKFSSF
+20 QDQMAFIDLFSSF
-33 MKTKT
+33 MTKRE
-38 SNPTFLLKGY
+38 SHKTFLLKGY
-48 AGTGKTTLVSSI
+48 AGTGKTTLVSAL
-60 VKACKSLNI
+60 VKTCKELNI

-83 LSNYSSAPASTIHR
+83 LGNYSSAPASTIHR

-115 NKISN
+115 NKLSN

-145 SDLVQYVFSGA
+145 SDLIEYVFSGA

-162 LLGDDAQLPPVFQEN
+162 LLGDDAQLPPVFQEY

-183 KKLESIGLEVTSH
+183 KKLESMGLDVTSH

-202 RQSHESG
+202 RQSEESG
-209 ILVNATHIRENIDNP
+209 ILVNATHIRQNIESPENLQLQCFP
-224 QNLSLKC
+224 
-231 TQDVK
+231 DVK

-248 SSFSEVGMEET
+248 QSFATVGMEET

-276 RNRILSREGML
+276 RNRILSKEGKL

-292 LMVLKNNYFFGN
+292 LMVLKNNYFFGG
-304 DYDLEL
+304 DYGLEL
-310 IANGDMAEIVRVG
+310 IANGDMAEIVRIG
-323 KTKELYGFK
+323 KTKELYGFN
-332 FRNLTLYFLD
+332 FRNLTLFFPD

-363 LQELNA
+363 LQELNT

-427 RIQKDE
+427 RIAKDE
-433 IDAGFMRWLYT
+433 IDISFMRWLYT

-450 ERLYLVQFPDD
+450 EKLYLIQFSDD

>member
-1 MIEKMM
+1 MLFKHCIL
-7 RNTIIKHF
+7 KHF

-20 EDQKVFIDKFSSF
+20 QDQRAFIDLFSSF
-33 MKTKT
+33 MTKRE
-38 SNPTFLLKGY
+38 SHKTFLLKGY
-48 AGTGKTTLVSSI
+48 AGTGKTTLVSAL
-60 VKACKSLNI
+60 VKTCKELNI

-83 LSNYSSAPASTIHR
+83 LGNYSSAPASTIHR
-97 AIYHKKSMD
+97 AIYHKKTMD

-115 NKISN
+115 NKVSN

-133 SSEGFFGTGDLL
+133 ASEGFFGTGDLL
-145 SDLVQYVFSGA
+145 SDLVEYVFSGA

-162 LLGDDAQLPPVFQEN
+162 LLGDDAQLPPVFQEA
-177 SPALDV
+177 SPALEV
-183 KKLESIGLEVTSH
+183 KKLESMGLDVTSH

-202 RQSHESG
+202 RQSGESG
-209 ILVNATHIRENIDNP
+209 ILVNATHIRENIDCP
-224 QNLSLKC
+224 ENLCLECFS
-231 TQDVK
+231 DVK
-236 RVDGTNFVECLE
+236 RVDGTNFVECIE
-248 SSFSEVGMEET
+248 ESFSSVGMEET

-276 RNRILSREGML
+276 RNRILSKEGKL

-304 DYDLEL
+304 DYGLEL
-310 IANGDMAEIVRVG
+310 IANGDMAEIVRIG
-323 KTKELYGFK
+323 RTKELYGMN
-332 FRNLTLYFLD
+332 FRDLTLYFSD

-353 ESLTCVTPAE
+353 ESLTCVTPAQ
-363 LQELNA
+363 LQELNT

-427 RIQKDE
+427 RIAKDE
-433 IDAGFMRWLYT
+433 IDVSFMRWLYT

-450 ERLYLVQFPDD
+450 EKLYLIQFSDD

>member
-1 MIEKMM
+1 MLSDTV
-7 RNTIIKHF
+7 RNTIMRNF

-20 EDQKVFIDKFSSF
+20 EDQKEFIELFSSF
-33 MKTKT
+33 MMKRESYK
-38 SNPTFLLKGY
+38 TFLLKGY
-48 AGTGKTTLVSSI
+48 AGTGKTTLVSAL
-60 VKACKSLNI
+60 VKACKELNI
-69 PIILLAPTGRAAKV
+69 PVILLAPTGRAAKV
-83 LSNYSSAPASTIHR
+83 LGNYSSAPASTIHR

-106 IASNFVLGF
+106 ISSNFVLGF

-133 SSEGFFGTGDLL
+133 SSESFFGTGDLL
-145 SDLVQYVFSGA
+145 SDLVEYVFSGA

-162 LLGDDAQLPPVFQEN
+162 LLGDDAQLPPVFQEH
-177 SPALDV
+177 SPAMDV
-183 KKLESIGLEVTSH
+183 KKLESIGLDVTTH

-202 RQSHESG
+202 RQSEESG
-209 ILVNATHIRENIDNP
+209 ILVNATHIRKNIETP
-224 QNLSLKC
+224 QELKLKC
-231 TQDVK
+231 FTDVK
-236 RVDGTNFVECLE
+236 RVDGTNFVECIE
-248 SSFSEVGMEET
+248 NSFSTVGMEET

-276 RNRILSREGML
+276 RNRILSKEGML

-304 DYDLEL
+304 DYGLEL
-310 IANGDMAEIVRVG
+310 IANGDMAEIIRMG
-323 KTKELYGFK
+323 KTKELYGMN
-332 FRNLTLYFLD
+332 FRDMTLYFSD

-363 LQELNA
+363 LQELNS

-427 RIQKDE
+427 RINKEE
-433 IDAGFMRWLYT
+433 IDVSFMRWLYT

-450 ERLYLVQFPDD
+450 EKLYLIQFSDD

>member
-1 MIEKMM
+1 MLSDAV
-7 RNTIIKHF
+7 RNTIMRNF

-20 EDQKVFIDKFSSF
+20 EDQKEFIELFSSF
-33 MKTKT
+33 MMKRESYK
-38 SNPTFLLKGY
+38 TFLLKGY
-48 AGTGKTTLVSSI
+48 AGTGKTTLVSAL
-60 VKACKSLNI
+60 VKSCKELNI
-69 PIILLAPTGRAAKV
+69 PVILLAPTGRAAKV
-83 LSNYSSAPASTIHR
+83 LGNYSSAPASTIHR

-106 IASNFVLGF
+106 ISSNFVLGF

-133 SSEGFFGTGDLL
+133 SSESFFGTGDLL
-145 SDLVQYVFSGA
+145 SDLVEYVFSGA

-162 LLGDDAQLPPVFQEN
+162 LLGDDAQLPPVFQDI

-183 KKLESIGLEVTSH
+183 KKLESMGLDVTFH
-196 TLTEVL
+196 TLKEVL
-202 RQSHESG
+202 RQSEESG
-209 ILVNATHIRENIDNP
+209 ILVNATHIRKNIETP
-224 QNLSLKC
+224 QELKLEC
-231 TQDVK
+231 FSDVK
-236 RVDGTNFVECLE
+236 RVDGTNFVECIE
-248 SSFSEVGMEET
+248 NSFSTVGMEET

-276 RNRILSREGML
+276 RNRILSKEGML

-304 DYDLEL
+304 DYGLEL
-310 IANGDMAEIVRVG
+310 IANGDMAEIIRMG
-323 KTKELYGFK
+323 KTKELYGMN
-332 FRNLTLYFLD
+332 FRDMTLYFSD

-363 LQELNA
+363 LQELNS

-427 RIQKDE
+427 RINKEE
-433 IDAGFMRWLYT
+433 IDVSFMRWLYT

-450 ERLYLVQFPDD
+450 EKLYLIQFSDD